1 MYMNKIYEYWIEDIE
16 KNRLAIQSLETRHV
30 AKDVYVR
37 MFYRSFIPFTFKF
50 VSKRG
55 VFIGRSG
62 EFAPSALEAF
72 SMYRWL
78 PVACAKMQNCQKTHS
93 KSGPTSTGI
102 ARKMPCQNV
111 PDLSSCNCPL
121 PCTLYL
127 GLSLKVWVVYNSS
140 RYVFSMWIVL
150 FHSSVVFLSIT
161 AHGIFQCCCFTF
173 CF

>member
-55 VFIGRSG
+55 VFIGRNG
-62 EFAPSALEAF
+62 EFAALEAF
-72 SMYRWL
+72 SMYHWR
-78 PVACAKMQNCQKTHS
+78 PVSCAKMPTWQKIHS

-102 ARKMPCQNV
+102 ARFSNQQSQNI
-111 PDLSSCNCPL
+111 PHLSSCNCPL
-121 PCTLYL
+121 PCTKYL

-140 RYVFSMWIVL
+140 RYVFSM
-150 FHSSVVFLSIT
+150 
-161 AHGIFQCCCFTF
+161 
-173 CF
+173 